1 MATAPHAR
9 TLYEALEALPEGVT
23 GEIVDGQL
31 YAMPRPS
38 GRHGLATSNINVDV
52 GNAYSRG
59 RGGPGGWWIIVEPEV
74 HFVRD
79 RELVVPDLAGWRRS
93 RMPDVPDDQRF
104 EVVPDWVCE
113 VASKSTASYDRNVK
127 MPLYARYR
135 VRHAWL
141 VDVVAR
147 RLETYALDGDR
158 WREIGTFDGGSP
170 IRVAPFDEVE
180 IAPPWE

>member
-1 MATAPHAR
+1 MASVPRAQ
-9 TLYEALEALPEGVT
+9 TLYEALEALPAGVT
-23 GEIVDGQL
+23 GEIIDGQL

-38 GRHGLATSNINVDV
+38 GRHRLAASNVNIDV

-74 HFVRD
+74 HFARD
-79 RELVVPDLAGWRRS
+79 VELCVPDVAGWQRE
-93 RMPDVPDDQRF
+93 RMPEVPDGHRF

-113 VASKSTASYDRNVK
+113 IASKSTAAYDRNVK
-127 MPLYARYR
+127 MPLYARHG

-147 RLETYALDGDR
+147 RLEAYALEAGE
-158 WREIGTFDGGSP
+158 WREIGRFDGSSP
-170 IRVAPFDEVE
+170 IRVAPFEAVE